1 MNIQAPVRMTVD
13 EFLVWALDRP
23 GRYELVDGTVYQM
36 SPERALHAE
45 TKAACFI
52 ALKAAIKTSGLNL
65 FPMPDGMT
73 VRINDK
79 TAFEPDALVYVGPR
93 MGPKDVEVKTPV
105 IVVEVLSPSTRGY
118 DSGGKLTGYFS
129 LPGIHH
135 YLIVDAD
142 QQTVVHHRRQDT
154 DKVATEIRR
163 DGDLFLDPPGLV
175 VPVAEFFAID

>member
-1 MNIQAPVRMTVD
+1 MNIHAPVRMTVD

-23 GRYELVDGTVYQM
+23 GRYELVDGVVYQM

-45 TKAACFI
+45 VKHAVCC
-52 ALKAAIKTSGLNL
+52 ALKAAVRKAAIAC
-65 FPMPDGMT
+65 FAMPDGMT
-73 VRINDK
+73 VRITDK
-79 TAFEPDALVYVGPR
+79 TAFEPDALVYLGPR

-129 LPGIHH
+129 VAGIHH

-142 QQTVVHHRRQDT
+142 EKTVVHHRRQST
-154 DKVATEIRR
+154 DKIATEIRR
-163 DGDLFLDPPGLV
+163 DGDLVLDPPGLI
-175 VPVAEFFAID
+175 VPVADLFAID

>member
-1 MNIQAPVRMTVD
+1 MNIQAPVRMTVT
-13 EFLVWALDRP
+13 EFLVWTLDRP
-23 GRYELVDGTVYQM
+23 GRYELVDGVVYQL
-36 SPERALHAE
+36 SPERAFHAE

-65 FPMPDGMT
+65 LPMPDGMT
-73 VRINDK
+73 VRITDK
-79 TAFEPDALVYVGPR
+79 TAFHADALVYVGPR
-93 MGPKDVEVKTPV
+93 TDSKDVEVKMPV

-118 DSGGKLTGYFS
+118 DSGGKLLGYFS
-129 LPGIHH
+129 VPGIYH

-163 DGDLFLDPPGLV
+163 DGDLILDPPGLA
-175 VPVAEFFAID
+175 VPVAGFFAID